1 MCAVYDRKSQDA
13 DHATHKYLSVKH
25 EGDWYYDYIIYKN
38 LNLSMKMQ
46 ILLIL
51 HYLKKKRDGFLRR

>member
-38 LNLSMKMQ
+38 LNLTMKMQ
-46 ILLIL
+46 SEQNGVSGGNLT
-51 HYLKKKRDGFLRR
+51 